1 VSIDFLAQAAS
12 MREDLV
18 ACRRDLHRYPELGFE
33 EFRTSGI
40 VAAELATLGLE
51 VQTGIATTGVVGLL
65 EGDGDGPTV
74 LVRAD
79 MDALPI
85 HEETG
90 LDYASTVPGKMHAC
104 GHDAHVSIALGV
116 ARLISGYRSALKGR
130 VKFVFQPGEEGM
142 GGALAMIQDGVLENP
157 RPDVTLGL
165 HVWTGLEIGTV
176 GVADGAIMSGSSTFQ
191 MVIRGRGGHA
201 AMPYTTIDPVHCA
214 GQVIM
219 ALHTLV
225 GRKMDAMAGAV
236 VLSVTGVRSSSDAF
250 NIIPQEVEIRGTF
263 RTFNAYTSEVLEQL
277 IRSVTESVCA
287 SVGCSVNIT
296 VKHLTIP
303 VVNDEQVTAQ
313 VREAFARVVGADALD
328 DTVRTMASED
338 VAYLMDDVPGMYF
351 FVGAGNRDQGITYG
365 HHHPCF
371 NIDEDALPLGVALMS
386 SAVAWFVLPGYSH
399 GAE

>member
-1 VSIDFLAQAAS
+1 MQG
-12 MREDLV
+12 DLV

-33 EFRTSGI
+33 EFRTSSI
-40 VAAELATLGLE
+40 VAAELAALGLE
-51 VQTGIATTGVVGLL
+51 VQTGIATTGVVALL
-65 EGDGDGPTV
+65 EGEEDGPTV

-85 HEETG
+85 QEETG
-90 LDYASTVPGKMHAC
+90 LDYASVVPGKMHAC
-104 GHDAHVSIALGV
+104 GHDAHVAIALGV
-116 ARLISGYRSALKGR
+116 ARLVSGYRNALKGR

-142 GGALAMIQDGVLENP
+142 GGALAMIKDGVLENP

-176 GVADGAIMSGSSTFQ
+176 GVADGAIMSGSSTFD

-263 RTFNAYTSEVLEQL
+263 RTFNAYTSELLEQL
-277 IRSVTESVCA
+277 IRSVTASVCA
-287 SVGCSVNIT
+287 SVGCSVDIT

-313 VREAFARVVGADALD
+313 VREAFTRVVGADALD
-328 DTVRTMASED
+328 DTLRTMASED
-338 VAYLMDDVPGMYF
+338 IAYLMDDVPGMYF
-351 FVGAGNRDQGITYG
+351 FVGAGNRAQGITHG
-365 HHHPCF
+365 HHHPLF

-386 SAVAWFVLPGYSH
+386 AAVASYVLPGYSN
-399 GAE
+399 GAK